1 MGYLKTAE
9 AMADRIEVR
18 YPDLYTL
25 GRDVTRSEYTDYAE
39 RLGCGVLWIY
49 NDEVPT
55 GLYAPSMQTF
65 VGIQDYAN
73 DHIRDLHGE
82 RLREVSDMPNGY
94 MLLKAGLD
102 AAEEKFA
109 FGHEVGH
116 FLLMLE
122 GYDGAVEESK
132 ERVEL
137 EMAADL
143 VATNVTLAPGSLS
156 GASSVIEIFGSLDE
170 LMEARN
176 VTEVALLVRA
186 MRDGDMRRAIQLFD
200 DESYKLITL
209 GSILGCFDMRDSV
222 SDPVDQVEV
231 HGEYSGPRAF
241 SLPVDRPRQ
250 LQLFC
255 GVSKRENA
263 EWRAYMKDTWKL
275 IRKYQQDFHVPS
287 VR

>member
-1 MGYLKTAE
+1 MGHLKTAE

-25 GRDVTRSEYTDYAE
+25 GRDVTRAEYTDYAE

-49 NDEVPT
+49 DDEAPA
-55 GLYAPSMQTF
+55 GLYAASMQTF
-65 VGIQDYAN
+65 ADVREYAS
-73 DHIRDLHGE
+73 DHIRNLYGE
-82 RLREVSDMPNGY
+82 RLCEVSDMPNGY
-94 MLLKAGLD
+94 ILLNDHLG
-102 AAEEKFA
+102 AAEEKFT

-122 GYDGAVEESK
+122 GYDEAVEESE

-137 EMAADL
+137 EMAANL
-143 VATNVTLAPGSLS
+143 VATNISLARGSLS
-156 GASSVIEIFGSLDE
+156 GVPSATEIFTRLDD
-170 LMEARN
+170 LMETRN
-176 VTEVALLVRA
+176 VTEVALLARAVRDA
-186 MRDGDMRRAIQLFD
+186 VMLRAIQLFD

-209 GSILGCFDMRDSV
+209 GCILDGFDMRDSV
-222 SDPVDQVEV
+222 LDQVAQVEV
-231 HGEYSGPRAF
+231 HGEYGGPYAF

-263 EWRAYMKDTWKL
+263 EWRAYMKDAWKL
-275 IRKYQQDFHVPS
+275 IRKYRRDFRVPN